1 MINGFEV
8 RGFNMEPRVF
18 RPGVL
23 ESQVMTHEDDEIA
36 ALYRGPLA
44 GFTAARNA
52 LAKQRGPAGAAV
64 RTLEKPH
71 AAAWAVN
78 QLYWHRRQTYDAV
91 IAAAASMRDA
101 HARMLSG
108 RQADVA
114 DAEASHRAA
123 IKTAIA
129 AIGVLAQAAGEALSA
144 ATLDAASETLQA
156 LPSDTPAGQLTRPL
170 KPLGFSALM
179 SLSGVLA
186 TSRPSAP
193 KAAPS
198 GAKGQSARARAAE
211 QAAAKKAA
219 VERAARRKV
228 LQTAL
233 SRARARERAAESALA
248 ASKKALAKAERD
260 LGAARDRLV
269 FLEKQRDDAE
279 QRTRARAQA
288 LREAGNLRT
297 QAEQDLHATGE

>member
-1 MINGFEV
+1 
-8 RGFNMEPRVF
+8 
-18 RPGVL
+18 
-23 ESQVMTHEDDEIA
+23 MTMTDDEIA

-44 GFTAARNA
+44 AFTAARNA
-52 LAKQRGPAGAAV
+52 LAKQRGAAGAAI

-91 IAAAASMRDA
+91 IAAAETMRDA

-123 IKTAIA
+123 IKAAITAIGA
-129 AIGVLAQAAGEALSA
+129 LAMAAGESLSA

-179 SLSGVLA
+179 SLSGVVA
-186 TSRPSAP
+186 PRRPSAS

-198 GAKGQSARARAAE
+198 AAKGQGARARAAE
-211 QAAAKKAA
+211 QAAAKRAA
-219 VERAARRKV
+219 AERAARRKV
-228 LQTAL
+228 LQKTL

-248 ASKKALAKAERD
+248 ASQKVLARAERD
-260 LGAARDRLV
+260 LEAARDRLV
-269 FLEKQRDDAE
+269 FLEKQRDNAE
-279 QRTRARAQA
+279 QEQRARAHA
-288 LREAGNLRT
+288 LRDARNLRT
-297 QAEQDLHATGE
+297 QADQDVHAAGTS